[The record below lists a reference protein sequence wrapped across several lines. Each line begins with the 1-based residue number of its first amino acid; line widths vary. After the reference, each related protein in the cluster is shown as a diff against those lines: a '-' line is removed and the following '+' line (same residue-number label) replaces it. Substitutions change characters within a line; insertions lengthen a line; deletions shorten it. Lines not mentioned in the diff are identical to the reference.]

1 MMFNIFKKL
10 LKYIKSNTP
19 LMFSIYINK
28 NGTTLKQNKY
38 YSGVSYFDLYKT
50 NKKPIKKCD
59 CYDYF

>member
-1 MMFNIFKKL
+1 MIINKLKNI
-10 LKYIKSNTP
+10 LKDIKSNKP

-50 NKKPIKKCD
+50 NKRPNKKYD
-59 CYDYF
+59 CYEYF